1 MDLIIIIISIIVFI
15 VNLIRIITFN
25 KNVDMIINT
34 IAVIISLLF
43 LLSFTLVRKVS
54 KGILT
59 EIRA

>member
-15 VNLIRIITFN
+15 VNLIMIITFN

-34 IAVIISLLF
+34 IAVIITLLF
-43 LLSFTLVRKVS
+43 LLSFTLVGKVS

>member
-15 VNLIRIITFN
+15 VNLIMIITFN

-34 IAVIISLLF
+34 IAVILSLLF

>member
-1 MDLIIIIISIIVFI
+1 MDLIIIIISIIAFI
-15 VNLIRIITFN
+15 VNLIMIITFN